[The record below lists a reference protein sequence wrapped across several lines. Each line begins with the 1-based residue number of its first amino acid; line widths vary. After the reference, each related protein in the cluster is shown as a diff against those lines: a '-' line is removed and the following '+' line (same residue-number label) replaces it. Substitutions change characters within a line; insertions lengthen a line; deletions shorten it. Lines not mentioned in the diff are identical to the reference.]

1 VLELAQLGIDVD
13 IESRYICK
21 INKFSECSSILFGDF
36 SFLDKIS
43 KSQFEGVLSVVLP
56 YSSEMRFLTDLFWL
70 LMWEDN
76 IVFGDEFRNYF
87 SHI

>member
-1 VLELAQLGIDVD
+1 
-13 IESRYICK
+13 
-21 INKFSECSSILFGDF
+21 
-36 SFLDKIS
+36 
-43 KSQFEGVLSVVLP
+43 VLSVVLP